1 MDSDAVM
8 EEKSPLGSLSGFTII
23 SCHGVVLYMKEM
35 ELQNQNLPSLFV
47 FFFNLPFRQTQLWR
61 HFSASWHSFMMP
73 WRVCSRGKSWS
84 LWVRKA
90 PQELSDCSSSPSEP
104 SIGQKE
110 VNKHFL
116 RPSHRLI
123 QGHL

>member
-47 FFFNLPFRQTQLWR
+47 FFLTFPFDR
-61 HFSASWHSFMMP
+61 P
-73 WRVCSRGKSWS
+73 NYGGISRLVGT
-84 LWVRKA
+84 
-90 PQELSDCSSSPSEP
+90 LS
-104 SIGQKE
+104 
-110 VNKHFL
+110 
-116 RPSHRLI
+116 
-123 QGHL
+123 